1 MHVHLPNNIQNQTC
15 ILAKKQLYQHLIHKH
30 LKKKKKEMIFFFKQ
44 KKFSNKSCAYLPSYY
59 FFKVNLMHQS
69 SGNCVH

>member
-30 LKKKKKEMIFFFKQ
+30 LKKKKKKEMIFFFKQ
-44 KKFSNKSCAYLPSYY
+44 GNFPI
-59 FFKVNLMHQS
+59 NLARI
-69 SGNCVH
+69 CLVIIF

>member
-30 LKKKKKEMIFFFKQ
+30 LQKKKERNDIYFLSKRNFPINLARICLVIIF
-44 KKFSNKSCAYLPSYY
+44 
-59 FFKVNLMHQS
+59 
-69 SGNCVH
+69 

>member
-30 LKKKKKEMIFFFKQ
+30 FLKKERNDIFFLSKRNF
-44 KKFSNKSCAYLPSYY
+44 PI
-59 FFKVNLMHQS
+59 NLARI
-69 SGNCVH
+69 CLVIIF

>member
-30 LKKKKKEMIFFFKQ
+30 LKKKKERNDIFFLSKRNF
-44 KKFSNKSCAYLPSYY
+44 PI
-59 FFKVNLMHQS
+59 NLARI
-69 SGNCVH
+69 CLVIIF

>member
-30 LKKKKKEMIFFFKQ
+30 LKKKKERNDIFF
-44 KKFSNKSCAYLPSYY
+44 
-59 FFKVNLMHQS
+59 
-69 SGNCVH
+69 

>member
-30 LKKKKKEMIFFFKQ
+30 FKKKERNDIFF
-44 KKFSNKSCAYLPSYY
+44 
-59 FFKVNLMHQS
+59 
-69 SGNCVH
+69 